1 MDPRLIA
8 GKHLQVATPSRERG
22 VAFVALALLL
32 IALTAVGVAQR
43 GTDPGFD
50 AAAAQP
56 PAPVVVAS
64 PVAGTT
70 TIPGTAIPAPADLV
84 ITDSRAHGGTHV
96 FLTAPITPEASTAL
110 FGAYLTSMP
119 AQGWTLLGKGD
130 PTRAGDWTQRWQAG
144 TGAAL
149 LTMTTR
155 PRDTFTVQLC
165 PPDPY
170 C

>member
-22 VAFVALALLL
+22 VAVVALALLL
-32 IALTAVGVAQR
+32 VAVAAVGMAQR
-43 GTDPGFD
+43 GTDPGFTTAQ
-50 AAAAQP
+50 AAA
-56 PAPVVVAS
+56 PVAVAS
-64 PVAGTT
+64 PVAGSA
-70 TIPGTAIPAPADLV
+70 TIPGTAVPAPADPT
-84 ITDSRAHGGTHV
+84 ITIARTHGGTHV
-96 FLTAPITPEASTAL
+96 FLTGALTPESSTAL
-110 FGAYLTSMP
+110 FTEYLMSMP

-144 TGAAL
+144 TDAAL

-155 PRDTFTVQLC
+155 PRDTFTVQMC

>member
-22 VAFVALALLL
+22 VAVVALALLL
-32 IALTAVGVAQR
+32 VAVAAVGLAQR
-43 GTDPGFD
+43 GTDPGFTLAR
-50 AAAAQP
+50 AA
-56 PAPVVVAS
+56 APVVVAS
-64 PVAGTT
+64 PVAGSI
-70 TIPGTAIPAPADLV
+70 TISGTAVPAPADPDV
-84 ITDSRAHGGTHV
+84 TTGRTHGGTHV
-96 FLTAPITPEASTAL
+96 FLTGPITPEASTAL
-110 FGAYLTSMP
+110 FTEYLTSMP

-144 TGAAL
+144 ADAAL

>member
-32 IALTAVGVAQR
+32 VALTAVGIAQR
-43 GTDPGFD
+43 GTDPGFTTT
-50 AAAAQP
+50 QP
-56 PAPVVVAS
+56 VAPIVVAS
-64 PVAGTT
+64 PIAGTT
-70 TIPGTAIPAPADLV
+70 TIPGTAIPAPAGLV
-84 ITDSRAHGGTHV
+84 ITHSRAHGGMHV
-96 FLTAPITPEASTAL
+96 FLTGPLTPEASTAL
-110 FGAYLTSMP
+110 FSAYLTSMP

-144 TGAAL
+144 TAAAL